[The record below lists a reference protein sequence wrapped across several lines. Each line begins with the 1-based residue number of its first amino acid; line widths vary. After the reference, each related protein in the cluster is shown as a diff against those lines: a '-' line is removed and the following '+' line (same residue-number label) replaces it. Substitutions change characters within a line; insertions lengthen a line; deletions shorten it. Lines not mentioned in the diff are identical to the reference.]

1 MTDMQFSL
9 IMAALS
15 LLLAQGSK
23 TYWTNLAWCASAL
36 VWLLALVPSLI
47 MQWTP

>member
-15 LLLAQGSK
+15 LLLARGSK

-36 VWLLALVPSLI
+36 VLLVAAIPDII
-47 MQWTP
+47 MKWTS